1 MIEEISV
8 EVKKEKKKLNS
19 LEYRSH
25 SQPENLHPLNNLE
38 VIPMQ
43 GKLDWCIIILKFS
56 VGQTHVS

>member
-43 GKLDWCIIILKFS
+43 GKLD
-56 VGQTHVS
+56 